1 MYRLALKLKD
11 FCVIATSPRV
21 EDATLGERYEIL
33 INKSP
38 QKTLEKLKRRDK
50 NAAKMVSDHII
61 KLEEDPYT
69 PRSGTDIDNIEGSN
83 PPGYRL
89 RIGAQIR
96 VEYMI
101 NSADRT
107 VTITRIHLAK
117 RRKSDYKK

>member
-1 MYRLALKLKD
+1 
-11 FCVIATSPRV
+11 V
-21 EDATLGERYEIL
+21 EVEALGERYEIL
-33 INKSP
+33 ITKSP
-38 QKTLEKLKRRDK
+38 QKTLDKLKNK
-50 NAAKMVSDHII
+50 NEKAAKIISDHII
-61 KLEEDPYT
+61 KLEDDPYT

-101 NSADRT
+101 NRTDRT
-107 VTITRIHLAK
+107 VTITRIHLTK

>member
-1 MYRLALKLKD
+1 LGKRFEIM
-11 FCVIATSPRV
+11 INESPR
-21 EDATLGERYEIL
+21 
-33 INKSP
+33 
-38 QKTLEKLKRRDK
+38 KTLEKLQKK
-50 NAAKMVSDHII
+50 NKKAAKIISDHII
-61 KLEEDPYT
+61 KLEDGPYK
-69 PRSGTDIDNIEGSN
+69 PRSGTDIDHIEGSN

-101 NSADRT
+101 DSADRT

>member
-1 MYRLALKLKD
+1 VGKR
-11 FCVIATSPRV
+11 F
-21 EDATLGERYEIL
+21 EIL

-38 QKTLEKLKRRDK
+38 QKTLKKLKDK
-50 NAAKMVSDHII
+50 DEKAAKIISNHII
-61 KLEEDPYT
+61 KLEDDPYT
-69 PRSGTDIDNIEGSN
+69 PRSGTDIDHIEGSN

-89 RIGAQIR
+89 RIGSQIR
-96 VEYMI
+96 VEYTI